1 VIRFSF
7 ERFGV
12 VALATLALA
21 GCTGGGAPTP
31 ITIYVTSEPTAEGAV
46 VATSTPA
53 PTRTGPAATMAPAT
67 PGPTAPPTL
76 APTPEPTAEP
86 TPTPAPKVTYA
97 TLASRAWAKVV
108 KSPDTYLG
116 KGYVLWGCIT
126 QFDAATGADSFRA
139 QASYKNQEWWYTD
152 GVNAFFNGD
161 EARLADFVADDIVYM
176 KVVSLGSF
184 SYDTQNGGN
193 TTVPLFEVV
202 SIKRKGSC

>member
-1 VIRFSF
+1 MIRSPF
-7 ERFGV
+7 RRLVV
-12 VALATLALA
+12 VALAALSLA
-21 GCTGGGAPTP
+21 GCAGGAAPTP
-31 ITIYVTSEPTAEGAV
+31 ITIYVTPEPTAEAVV
-46 VATSTPA
+46 VATPTPA
-53 PTRTGPAATMAPAT
+53 PTPTSPPPSAAPAT
-67 PGPTAPPTL
+67 PRPTAV
-76 APTPEPTAEP
+76 PTPEPTPVP

-97 TLASRAWAKVV
+97 TLTSRAWAKLV

-126 QFDAATGADSFRA
+126 QFDAATGPDSFRA
-139 QASYKNQEWWYTD
+139 QASYKNQEWWYSD

-202 SIKRKGSC
+202 SIKRKGGC